1 MSGAGETHVSVLAPQ
16 VRDALVPALGGG
28 PDADP
33 AGVFVDATAGLG
45 GHTRAI
51 LDVARPRRCVLFDR
65 DRAALARARARLA
78 DAPCPIDFVAA
89 PFSTIAE
96 GLARLGIAEV
106 AAIVADLGVSSM
118 QLDDPAR
125 GFSFRADAPLDMRM
139 DPTCGPTAAEAIE
152 ALDARALARILREYG
167 EEPDAARIAAAIV
180 AARPKTTGQLA
191 ESVVQAMSARQR
203 RALGLRIHPATRT
216 FMALRIHVNGE
227 LEEIDRF
234 LDRAPPLLS
243 VGGRLAVISFHSL
256 EDRRVKRAMRELS
269 RPPHVPPHLP
279 VRDRDLPRPKFRIPK
294 GYASGVV
301 PDDAELSSN
310 PRARSARLRVLER
323 CLP

>member
-16 VRDALVPALGGG
+16 VRDALLPALEGGA
-28 PDADP
+28 DAE
-33 AGVFVDATAGLG
+33 ATVFVDATAGLG

-51 LDVARPRRCVLFDR
+51 VDEARPRLCVLMDR
-65 DRAALARARARLA
+65 DASALGRAQASLA
-78 DAPCPIDFVAA
+78 DAPCPIHFVNA

-96 GLARLGIAEV
+96 VLEGLGIREV

-118 QLDDPAR
+118 QLDRPER
-125 GFSFRADAPLDMRM
+125 GFSFRADGPLDMRM
-139 DPTCGPTAAEAIE
+139 DPSQGPTAAEVLE
-152 ALDARALARILREYG
+152 ALDAVELARILREYG
-167 EEPDAARIAAAIV
+167 EEPDAKRIAAAIV
-180 AARPKTTGQLA
+180 AARPQTTAQLA
-191 ESVVQAMSARQR
+191 DTVASAMTARQR
-203 RALGLRIHPATRT
+203 RALGARIHPATRT
-216 FMALRIHVNGE
+216 FMALRIHVNRE
-227 LEEIDRF
+227 LEELDRF
-234 LDRAPPLLS
+234 LDRAPRLLM

-294 GYASGVV
+294 GYASGMT
-301 PDDAELSSN
+301 PDSAELADN
-310 PRARSARLRVLER
+310 PRSRSARLRVIER